1 MARTKIPETDRLQS
15 WDDVN
20 AALRQIAEAEIAIA
34 QIEGDMN
41 IKINGIKES
50 ADRECGPLREQIAEA
65 GKQIK
70 LFAELNR
77 PDFGKTKTK
86 ALTFGSLGFRQSTSV
101 VIKSALTEKIID
113 NLRKLGMSDC
123 IKQTETVNKEVLKTY
138 PAEQVIAAGASL
150 KKSDTFWYETDKT
163 SLTPDKG

>member
-1 MARTKIPETDRLQS
+1 MARTKIPEPERLQS

-20 AALRQIAEAEIAIA
+20 AALKEIAAAEIVIA

-41 IKINGIKES
+41 IKINSIKES
-50 ADRECGPLREQIAEA
+50 ADRECAPLRAQIADI

-77 PDFGKTKTK
+77 PNFGKAKTK
-86 ALTFGSLGFRQSTSV
+86 ALTFGQVGFRQSTSV
-101 VIKSALTEKIID
+101 VVKSALTAKIID

-123 IKQTETVNKEVLKTY
+123 IKQTETVNKEILKTY
-138 PAEQVIAAGASL
+138 PAEQIIAAGASF

-163 SLTPDKG
+163 SLMPDKG